1 MLITDGQNWQKNMGL
16 EPGALVRLSTDS
28 KRYEGLAVVKESNLR
43 CITVAY
49 PVDSP
54 DITLRIL
61 KGLISTAEDITH
73 IHITEAIDDGPAVV
87 RDTGYRIPDTGFK
100 EITAIIDEPGGH
112 DK

>member
-1 MLITDGQNWQKNMGL
+1 MLITDWQKNMGL

-28 KRYEGLAVVKESNLR
+28 KRYEGYAVVKESNLR

-54 DITLRIL
+54 DIELRIL
-61 KGLISTAEDITH
+61 KGLISTSGDITH

-87 RDTGYRIPDTGFK
+87 RDTGFK
-100 EITAIIDEPGGH
+100 ATAAIIDEQGGITNANSNN
-112 DK
+112 

>member
-1 MLITDGQNWQKNMGL
+1 MLITDWQKNMGL

-54 DITLRIL
+54 GITLRIL
-61 KGLISTAEDITH
+61 KGLM
-73 IHITEAIDDGPAVV
+73 
-87 RDTGYRIPDTGFK
+87 TGQQWYVIQGLRRTL
-100 EITAIIDEPGGH
+100 
-112 DK
+112 